1 MADSANAM
9 EDMMARLRREFLD
22 TADDRLNT
30 LDELVDEVRQSKPDS
45 PERMSEFRRIAHS
58 LKGMGGTFGYPLV
71 SVIAHRLEDYIE
83 SEQDIRLPIVEDVQ
97 VFLDRMRDVV
107 EGTLGADD
115 PNTAE
120 IVRALPIKS
129 DGFDVEG
136 VKALSVEVMTIMPRG
151 TATTIVERELRACGY
166 RVSNVE
172 EPIQALEYALRTKP
186 DMVMAS
192 GVLPGLTG
200 VDLACAF
207 RAMPV
212 TKDIPVILFT
222 SFGRDHP
229 SLKALPADVPIVKK
243 GGSFSEDLANALFET
258 GLT

>member
-1 MADSANAM
+1 MAEASNAM
-9 EDMMARLRREFLD
+9 EDMMARLRREFVD
-22 TADDRLNT
+22 TADDRLGT
-30 LDELVDEVRQSKPDS
+30 LDELVDEIRQKKPDS

-58 LKGMGGTFGYPLV
+58 LKGMGGTFGYPLI

-83 SEQDIRLPIVEDVQ
+83 TEDDLHTDIIEDVQ
-97 VFLDRMRDVV
+97 IFLDRMRDVI

-115 PNTAE
+115 PNTAD
-120 IVRALPIKS
+120 IVRALPIKRA
-129 DGFDVEG
+129 GFDVDNIQ
-136 VKALSVEVMTIMPRG
+136 ALDVEVMTVMPKG
-151 TATTIVERELRACGY
+151 MATTIVEKELRACGY

-172 EPIQALEYALRTKP
+172 DPIQALEYAVRTKP

-212 TKDIPVILFT
+212 TRNIPVVLFT
-222 SFGRDHP
+222 SFGRDHK
-229 SLKALPADVPIVKK
+229 SLVGLPKEVPIVKK
-243 GGSFSEDLANALFET
+243 GGSFSEDLANALFDT

>member
-1 MADSANAM
+1 MADASNAM
-9 EDMMARLRREFLD
+9 EEMMARLRREFLD
-22 TADDRLNT
+22 TAEDRLAT
-30 LDELVDEVRQSKPDS
+30 LDELVDEVRHSKPDN

-83 SEQDIRLPIVEDVQ
+83 AEADLHEPILADVQ
-97 VFLDRMRDVV
+97 TFLDRMRDVV
-107 EGTLGADD
+107 DGVFAPDD
-115 PNTAE
+115 KRTAE
-120 IVRALPIKS
+120 IVRELPAKRA
-129 DGFDVEG
+129 GFDVDS
-136 VKALSVEVMTIMPRG
+136 VQVLDVEVMTVMPRG
-151 TATTIVERELRACGY
+151 TATTIVEKELRACGY

-172 EPIQALEYALRTKP
+172 DPIQALEYAVRTRP

-207 RAMPV
+207 RAMPI
-212 TKDIPVILFT
+212 TKGIPVVLFT
-222 SFGRDHP
+222 SFGREHA
-229 SLKALPADVPIVKK
+229 SLSGLPAEVPIVKK